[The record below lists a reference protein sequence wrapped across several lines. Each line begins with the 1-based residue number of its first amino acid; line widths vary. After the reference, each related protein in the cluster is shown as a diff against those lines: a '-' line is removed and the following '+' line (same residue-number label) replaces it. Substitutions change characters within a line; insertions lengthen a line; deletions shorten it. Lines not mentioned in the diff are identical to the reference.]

1 MGSREVE
8 GGQGKVLVDA
18 IKEHTHDGGHIDHVV
33 FSSVVDADKTSDAVG
48 HFKSKLDI
56 EKYLKTQMGL
66 SCSILRPAAF
76 YDNFDD
82 AANFN
87 PLTKGVAKSLW
98 PPTLKVKYIATRD
111 VGKAAAAMLAD
122 PLPWRGRT
130 LDCATEELT
139 GEEVASVLSKVSG
152 VDCEYEQ
159 LPMWLIGVFMSD
171 LSAMVDHFEKKGY
184 SARSQLDL
192 SKFLELVPD
201 AWTAQ
206 QYFESKGKWSVPLG
220 ERFKKGPDYAP
231 SSGEF
236 GGSFD
241 Y

>member
-1 MGSREVE
+1 M
-8 GGQGKVLVDA
+8 
-18 IKEHTHDGGHIDHVV
+18 
-33 FSSVVDADKTSDAVG
+33 
-48 HFKSKLDI
+48 
-56 EKYLKTQMGL
+56 
-66 SCSILRPAAF
+66 
-76 YDNFDD
+76 
-82 AANFN
+82 
-87 PLTKGVAKSLW
+87 
-98 PPTLKVKYIATRD
+98 
-111 VGKAAAAMLAD
+111 AAA
-122 PLPWRGRT
+122 
-130 LDCATEELT
+130 LT
-139 GEEVASVLSKVSG
+139 PSVETGARLR
-152 VDCEYEQ
+152 YEQ